1 VNLDPDKLR
10 ELVYLE
16 FNMLE
21 VLSIHGNLCLA
32 LRHPQNA
39 GMSRQTVLEIV
50 QRLSAIIVDR
60 GVMTPVEM
68 EQALKVERQSGS
80 LNG

>member
-1 VNLDPDKLR
+1 MNLDPDKLR
-10 ELVYLE
+10 ELVVIE
-16 FNMLE
+16 FNMLG

-50 QRLSAIIVDR
+50 QRLSAIIVER
-60 GVMTPVEM
+60 GIMTPLEM
-68 EQALKVERQSGS
+68 EHALQVERRTGS